1 MCVYSYINFLLSIV
15 LTVFH
20 KFDIFIQFNVFFFSH
35 FQFPLWHR
43 NFFRSI
49 IYLPN
54 VWKLFCCLTFV
65 SSLISLCPKNI
76 LYNFNSCKF
85 GEICFIIQNLVCFHT
100 CGNLKWMFCFRS
112 EGILWVSVTICWLM
126 VLSCMWLIVQLF
138 YCEKSAEVSSSPVF
152 LCSPRNFCFIYFS
165 TLFYTYTIRVAM
177 SFW

>member
-1 MCVYSYINFLLSIV
+1 MS
-15 LTVFH
+15 
-20 KFDIFIQFNVFFFSH
+20 FFFFH
-35 FQFPLWHR
+35 LRFPLWHR
-43 NFFRSI
+43 NFFKKY
-49 IYLPN
+49 YL
-54 VWKLFCCLTFV
+54 VAKCLETFLLSLTFV
-65 SSLISLCPKNI
+65 SSLISLCLKNT

-100 CGNLKWMFCFRS
+100 CGNLKWMFCFCV

-152 LCSPRNFCFIYFS
+152 LCSPSNFCFTYFS
-165 TLFYTYTIRVAM
+165 TLFYTYTIGVAM